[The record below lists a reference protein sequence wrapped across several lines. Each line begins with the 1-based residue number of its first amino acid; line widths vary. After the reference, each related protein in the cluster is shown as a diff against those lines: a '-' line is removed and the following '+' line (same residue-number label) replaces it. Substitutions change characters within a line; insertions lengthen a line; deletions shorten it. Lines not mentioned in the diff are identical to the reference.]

1 MIAFHY
7 VEGSSW
13 DSFSIERYIA
23 LIMWAKSAKKNVL
36 FVSKLHIL
44 LPIWAKDLLRI
55 NWEYGTLIVML
66 FQ

>member
-23 LIMWAKSAKKNVL
+23 LIMGTKSVKKKMCCL
-36 FVSKLHIL
+36 FQKLHIL
-44 LPIWAKDLLRI
+44 LPI
-55 NWEYGTLIVML
+55 
-66 FQ
+66 

>member
-23 LIMWAKSAKKNVL
+23 LIMWTKSVKKNVL
-36 FVSKLHIL
+36 FVSKATHFAADLRKG
-44 LPIWAKDLLRI
+44 PVKD
-55 NWEYGTLIVML
+55 
-66 FQ
+66 